1 MKISKK
7 NVNGCKYRKPHL
19 FKLSCISMSVLSH
32 TRYILLA
39 FSMRLYIP
47 NLGSECNRYYL
58 NSLLWGL
65 ATTRKCNPN
74 LIACAFN

>member
-1 MKISKK
+1 M
-7 NVNGCKYRKPHL
+7 N
-19 FKLSCISMSVLSH
+19 VLSH

-47 NLGSECNRYYL
+47 NLGSEFNSYYL

-65 ATTRKCNPN
+65 ATSRKCNPN
-74 LIACAFN
+74 LIVYAFNLTRIVFIRENKTA